1 MVLDGNTGKILGV
14 ITDTPNNHGIALAK
28 KSNHGFITNRGD
40 STVTMF
46 DLTTLATIKKIKIPA
61 GGQDGIMY
69 DDFTD
74 RGRMSKVFRSDLFFK
89 HQVKYE
95 LRLAKNLPHIKALGR
110 DLRSSRLPP
119 LPERHNSPQGFAEE
133 GLDS

>member
-1 MVLDGNTGKILGV
+1 MKLILLLVTLFIGSCFSGISQAQTFTVQKFSIGGKGGTDYLTAEPGTGRVFCVKRVHMLWYLDGNTGKILGV

-61 GGQDGIMY
+61 GGQD
-69 DDFTD
+69 
-74 RGRMSKVFRSDLFFK
+74 SRSCMMILLTASF
-89 HQVKYE
+89 
-95 LRLAKNLPHIKALGR
+95 
-110 DLRSSRLPP
+110 
-119 LPERHNSPQGFAEE
+119 
-133 GLDS
+133 